1 MTCFLKPL
9 TVECALEDN
18 LQPHVSHLGEKF
30 VQLYQRLPL
39 GEYLYFNWEKN
50 FQPWIE
56 PSSLREHPYIPIV
69 TVMAYLLFVFTGPKF
84 MASRPSIQCRHALTI
99 WNGALS
105 LFSFIGMIRT
115 LPDLLYRLS
124 SQPFMSTIITP
135 PISSWG
141 LGATGLWVQLFV
153 FSKFPELVDT
163 IFLVIRKR
171 PVIFLHWYHHVTVLL
186 YCWHSYSTEA
196 PQALYFV
203 AMNYSVHSMMYGYY
217 CLMNLKMKPKWLSPI
232 YITVMQISQMIMG
245 VTIQIYSSHHYL
257 TNEDSPM
264 NLQNLV
270 AGGLMYLS
278 YLGLFVKFALD
289 RYSPRI
295 IKKNK

>member
-18 LQPHVSHLGEKF
+18 LQPYVSHLGERF

-50 FQPWIE
+50 FKPWIE
-56 PSSLREHPYIPIV
+56 PSSLREHPYIPVV
-69 TVMAYLLFVFTGPKF
+69 TVVAYLLFVFTGPKF

-115 LPDLLYRLS
+115 LPDLLYRLN
-124 SQPFMSTIITP
+124 SQPFMSTITTP
-135 PISSWG
+135 SISSWG
-141 LGATGLWVQLFV
+141 VGATGLWVQLFV

-232 YITVMQISQMIMG
+232 YITIMQIAQMVVG
-245 VTIQIYSSHHYL
+245 VSIQLFSSYHYL

-264 NLQNLV
+264 NSQNLI

-278 YLGLFVKFALD
+278 YLGLFVKFAFD
-289 RYSPRI
+289 RYAPRVN
-295 IKKNK
+295 KKK